1 MANNPRT
8 LDAWWDGRLVG
19 QFSETADRLVVDAY
33 SKAEKA
39 VMHTVEQI
47 QQQIERVVRGP

>member
-8 LDAWWDGRLVG
+8 LNAWWDGRLVG